1 MRRNIENN
9 LIIEVE
15 GAALTGWSE
24 PELYIRQGCRFL
36 QYTPSLV
43 DDSHIAVTVPLEDA
57 RQLNS
62 GPGQIQL
69 AYTDANGVPQ
79 ASEIKDI
86 QVGELLKEAGYGN
99 QTQP

>member
-9 LIIEVE
+9 LVIEVE
-15 GAALTGWSE
+15 GAALTGWSD

-43 DDSHIAVTVPLEDA
+43 DDGHIAVTVPLEDA

-79 ASEIKDI
+79 ASEIEDI

>member
-43 DDSHIAVTVPLEDA
+43 DDSHIAVTVPLGDA

-79 ASEIKDI
+79 ASEIEDI

>member
-1 MRRNIENN
+1 MI
-9 LIIEVE
+9 LVIEVE
-15 GAALTGWSE
+15 GAALTGWSD

-79 ASEIKDI
+79 ASEIEDI

>member
-9 LIIEVE
+9 LVIEVE
-15 GAALTGWSE
+15 GAALTGWSD

-69 AYTDANGVPQ
+69 AYTDANGVPR
-79 ASEIKDI
+79 ASEIEDI

>member
-9 LIIEVE
+9 LVIEVE
-15 GAALTGWSE
+15 GAALTVWSD

-79 ASEIKDI
+79 ASEIEDI

>member
-9 LIIEVE
+9 LVIEVE

-43 DDSHIAVTVPLEDA
+43 DDSHISVTVPWEEE
-57 RQLNS
+57 RQLNT

-79 ASEIKDI
+79 ASEIEDI
-86 QVGELLKEAGYGN
+86 QVGELLKEAGFGN

>member
-9 LIIEVE
+9 LVIEVE

-79 ASEIKDI
+79 ASEIEDI